1 MNYEK
6 FGNTDLIVSKIG
18 FGAWGIGGPAM
29 AGSVPIGWGNVDD
42 NISISALKKSFDLG
56 VTFYD
61 TADFYG
67 LGHSEELIG
76 KVFGNSKEVI
86 IATKVGHRLDENNSI
101 FLDYS
106 YKHIIDACEK
116 SLQRLN
122 RDYIDLYQLH
132 SAKLEHL
139 EKGEC
144 IKAMEDLQKQ
154 GKIRYWGLSLNTFN
168 PFPEAEYLFN
178 NNLGNSFQL
187 VFNILNQR
195 AITIVERAKLNGF
208 GIIARMP
215 LQFGLL
221 TGKFNKFSKFEKNDH
236 RSFRLNE
243 HIIETTLNEL
253 ENIWFLTEKYNTN
266 KTGLSLSFIAAISGI
281 NTIIPGIKTEIQAV
295 DNCTNLVQLEDKD
308 ITLIKNLYNEKFEY
322 IVSLME
328 KQG

>member
-168 PFPEAEYLFN
+168 PFPEDEYLFN

>member
-42 NISISALKKSFDLG
+42 NASISALKKSFDLG

-86 IATKVGHRLDENNSI
+86 IATKVGHRLDENDSI

-106 YKHIIDACEK
+106 YKHIINACEK